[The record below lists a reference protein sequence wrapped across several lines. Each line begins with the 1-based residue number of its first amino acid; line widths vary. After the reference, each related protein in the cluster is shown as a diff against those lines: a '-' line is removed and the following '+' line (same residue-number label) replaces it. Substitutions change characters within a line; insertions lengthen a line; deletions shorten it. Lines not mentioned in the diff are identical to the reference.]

1 MSDAATSS
9 HVRRLAS
16 RVERTTARF
25 MDEAARGGQSVADLP
40 SMRLPWYEVR
50 DEAGGP
56 GGDPATVLIY
66 DEIGGSFGV
75 TAKDFAVAL
84 EKITAPTIHLRINS
98 PGGSLFDA
106 IAIYNTLHHHPA
118 RVVVYVDALAAS
130 AASLIA
136 MGGDEIVMMPGSQ
149 LMIHDASAV
158 EDGNAADM
166 RAMSAFLDRQ
176 SDNVADIYRLRG
188 GGEAGEWRELMLAE
202 TWMFAAEAVDM
213 GLADRVE
220 IVAPA
225 PAPEAIEERMRRSFD
240 LAQFRYAGRDQ
251 APAPAR
257 RTAAQTSAP
266 RQTRSPIAAH
276 VVSASA
282 AMREAAERRAE
293 AAAAGTAVEGEQLR
307 TLPPMGVAARRVS
320 TAWLDR
326 SSPLGTVRLMPPRL
340 QVSKQERDGKPFYVV
355 EGYATVYE
363 RGYEMWD
370 VHGPYTEIVS
380 RGAANKT
387 LEAGP
392 DVVFLVN
399 HSGLAMA
406 RTVPAGTLEL
416 WTDEVGMGD
425 RAWLNPGRTDV
436 KDLVLNIEDGITTE
450 QSFAFMIESGR
461 WSPDFVEYRIDQF
474 DVDRGDVSAV
484 NYGANPHTP
493 IGARAREI
501 LDELAYLPTGAARAA
516 LDRLRNRADLAQ
528 MTPARRTE
536 AEPQM
541 TAEPEPSTAD
551 ARPAVVDGAGRTL
564 LEVDAW
570 LAQVAAR

>member
-225 PAPEAIEERMRRSFD
+225 PAPEASISGTTPRMKAKAVIRIGRKRRRADSSAASSIPMPPSC
-240 LAQFRYAGRDQ
+240 LAFANSTIKI
-251 APAPAR
+251 AFL
-257 RTAAQTSAP
+257 AA
-266 RQTRSPIAAH
+266 SPI
-276 VVSASA
+276 S
-282 AMREAAERRAE
+282 MM
-293 AAAAGTAVEGEQLR
+293 
-307 TLPPMGVAARRVS
+307 LP
-320 TAWLDR
+320 
-326 SSPLGTVRLMPPRL
+326 
-340 QVSKQERDGKPFYVV
+340 
-355 EGYATVYE
+355 
-363 RGYEMWD
+363 
-370 VHGPYTEIVS
+370 I
-380 RGAANKT
+380 
-387 LEAGP
+387 
-392 DVVFLVN
+392 
-399 HSGLAMA
+399 
-406 RTVPAGTLEL
+406 
-416 WTDEVGMGD
+416 WT
-425 RAWLNPGRTDV
+425 
-436 KDLVLNIEDGITTE
+436 
-450 QSFAFMIESGR
+450 
-461 WSPDFVEYRIDQF
+461 
-474 DVDRGDVSAV
+474 
-484 NYGANPHTP
+484 
-493 IGARAREI
+493 
-501 LDELAYLPTGAARAA
+501 
-516 LDRLRNRADLAQ
+516 
-528 MTPARRTE
+528 
-536 AEPQM
+536 
-541 TAEPEPSTAD
+541 
-551 ARPAVVDGAGRTL
+551 
-564 LEVDAW
+564 
-570 LAQVAAR
+570 